1 MDGMPEPGSP
11 APPFRLPR
19 ADGGELALEDLRGS
33 HAVLFFFPK
42 AATPG

>member
-1 MDGMPEPGSP
+1 MDRMPDPGSA

-19 ADGGELALEDLRGS
+19 ADGGELALDDLRGS
-33 HAVLFFFPK
+33 YAVLFFFPK